1 MTYET
6 VVFGIVLA
14 LGIGLATVVGYRRG
28 LDVRRQAEADLHASR
43 LKHRLIVEAL
53 PIVTYSA
60 SASGDFGALWV
71 SENIEVVSGFPGSAF
86 LNDSG
91 LWAERIH
98 PDDKARALLE
108 FERLHQ
114 TGTLNSEYRWQTS
127 DGTYHWFQD
136 RAVLY
141 RDRETDSATIMGLWF
156 DITERK
162 EIEERL
168 RVANERLTAV
178 IHSSPVGIVIL
189 DGDGICGLWN
199 AASESIFGWG
209 ASEVLGRPLP
219 TVPPFSADEHRA
231 LRERVMKD
239 EAFTDLEVVR
249 QRKDGSPVRISL
261 STAPLRNSSGVITG
275 LLGLMVDIT
284 QRKQAQ
290 EELRRSR
297 DGLRALAKRL
307 HTIREEERMRI
318 AREVHDELG
327 QSLTS
332 MKMDLSWVMKRLIN
346 LPAVDSQPLMR
357 ERLEQAMQQIDH
369 TIKSVREIA
378 TALRPSVLDELG
390 LAAAIDWQ
398 TGDFE
403 KRTGI
408 RCDWSMP
415 SAPIPV
421 GPEEATAVF
430 RIFQE
435 MLTNV
440 ARHAQ
445 ATAIRVRLTIAKGG
459 LTLEVR
465 DNGCG
470 ISESA
475 LAGMDSL
482 GLLGMRER
490 AAQCGGSV
498 TIRRDEEGGTV
509 AKVRIPLL
517 IGGA

>member
-1 MTYET
+1 MTSEI
-6 VVFGIVLA
+6 VVIGTL
-14 LGIGLATVVGYRRG
+14 LTLSIGLAIVFAYRRG
-28 LDVRRQAEADLHASR
+28 RDVRRRAEADLQASR
-43 LKHRLIVEAL
+43 LKHWLIVEAL

-71 SENIEVVSGFPGSAF
+71 SENIEAVSGFPPSAF
-86 LNDSG
+86 LTDSG
-91 LWAERIH
+91 LWASRIH
-98 PDDKARALLE
+98 PDDKAQALQE

-114 TGTLNSEYRWQTS
+114 TGTLSSEYRWQTA
-127 DGTYHWFQD
+127 DGAYHWFQD
-136 RAVLY
+136 RAVLC
-141 RDRETDSATIMGLWF
+141 RDRDTKQATIMGLWF

-162 EIEERL
+162 EMEERL

-178 IHSSPVGIVIL
+178 IQSSPVGIVIL
-189 DGDGICGLWN
+189 DGEGICELWN
-199 AASESIFGWG
+199 TASESIFGWQE
-209 ASEVLGRPLP
+209 SEVLGRPLP
-219 TVPPFSADEHRA
+219 TVPPGSSEEHRE

-249 QRKDGSPVRISL
+249 QRKDGSPVLISL
-261 STAPLRNSSGVITG
+261 STAPLRNSNGVITG
-275 LLGLMVDIT
+275 LLGLMVDIS
-284 QRKQAQ
+284 QRKRAQ

-297 DGLRALAKRL
+297 DGLRALATRL

-318 AREVHDELG
+318 SREVHDELG

-332 MKMDLSWVMKRLIN
+332 MKMDLSWVMKRLVN
-346 LPAVDSQPLMR
+346 PPAEDSHPLMR
-357 ERLEQAMQQIDH
+357 ERLEQAMQQIDR

-378 TALRPSVLDELG
+378 TTLRPSVLDELG

-415 SAPIPV
+415 AFPIPV

-445 ATAIRVRLTIAKGG
+445 ATAVRVQLLITKEG

-498 TIRRDEEGGTV
+498 TIRRNPEGGTV

-517 IGGA
+517 IGGQ

>member
-1 MTYET
+1 
-6 VVFGIVLA
+6 
-14 LGIGLATVVGYRRG
+14 
-28 LDVRRQAEADLHASR
+28 
-43 LKHRLIVEAL
+43 
-53 PIVTYSA
+53 
-60 SASGDFGALWV
+60 
-71 SENIEVVSGFPGSAF
+71 
-86 LNDSG
+86 
-91 LWAERIH
+91 
-98 PDDKARALLE
+98 
-108 FERLHQ
+108 
-114 TGTLNSEYRWQTS
+114 
-127 DGTYHWFQD
+127 
-136 RAVLY
+136 
-141 RDRETDSATIMGLWF
+141 
-156 DITERK
+156 
-162 EIEERL
+162 
-168 RVANERLTAV
+168 
-178 IHSSPVGIVIL
+178 
-189 DGDGICGLWN
+189 
-199 AASESIFGWG
+199 
-209 ASEVLGRPLP
+209 
-219 TVPPFSADEHRA
+219 
-231 LRERVMKD
+231 
-239 EAFTDLEVVR
+239 
-249 QRKDGSPVRISL
+249 
-261 STAPLRNSSGVITG
+261 
-275 LLGLMVDIT
+275 
-284 QRKQAQ
+284 
-290 EELRRSR
+290 
-297 DGLRALAKRL
+297 
-307 HTIREEERMRI
+307 MRI